1 MKGGKREVKREGKR
15 EGIDEGR
22 KSRGEVRSV
31 KEIAMYNNERKREN
45 KRAR

>member
-1 MKGGKREVKREGKR
+1 VKGEEREGKR

-22 KSRGEVRSV
+22 KSRGEERSA
-31 KEIAMYNNERKREN
+31 KERAMYSKERKIEN